1 MNELFNQVNLPRNLR
16 KDTSLNFFLATQEM
30 FLWCR
35 DAIISVTKSET
46 WIFPKMNTL
55 KQ

>member
-35 DAIISVTKSET
+35 DAIISVTK
-46 WIFPKMNTL
+46 NL
-55 KQ
+55 KLGSFRK